1 MPEPICRWGILGA
14 ANIARKNWKA
24 IRRAGNASLIAVA
37 SRDRAKAQQ
46 FIDDCQSD
54 VPMPTAPTPCGA
66 YEELLA
72 REDIDAVYIP
82 LPTGIRA
89 EWVTRAARAG
99 KHILCEKPC
108 GTSAAELRTLLAACH
123 EHRVQFMDG
132 VMFMHSKRL
141 PLLRQVLD
149 DKETIGQVRRIDS
162 QFTFKAVGEFL
173 QQNIRVSSELEP
185 LGCLGDLGWYNIR
198 FSLWTMNEQ
207 LPERVTGRLLSKH
220 GRGDSPNPV
229 PTEFSGEL
237 LYPEGISAS
246 FYCSFAT
253 EIQQWA
259 SITGENGSLRVAD
272 FVLPFH
278 GSESAFDVSR
288 PVFRVTGCDFR
299 MENHPRRF
307 AVAEASQGMPE
318 SQETNMIH
326 NFSRIVLNGNLESMW
341 WETALKTQQVLDACL
356 LSSREDG
363 RAVSLA

>member
-1 MPEPICRWGILGA
+1 
-14 ANIARKNWKA
+14 
-24 IRRAGNASLIAVA
+24 
-37 SRDRAKAQQ
+37 
-46 FIDDCQSD
+46 
-54 VPMPTAPTPCGA
+54 MPTFPFACGS

-72 REDIDAVYIP
+72 RDDIDAVYIP

-108 GTSAAELRTLLAACH
+108 ATTASELKAVLAACH

-141 PLLRQVLD
+141 PILRQVLD
-149 DKETIGQVRRIDS
+149 DKETIGQVRRITS

-173 QQNIRVSSELEP
+173 QQNIRVSSDLEP

-198 FSLWTMNEQ
+198 LSLWTMNEQ
-207 LPERVTGRLLSKH
+207 LPQRVTGRLLNQH

-237 LYPEGISAS
+237 LYPDGVSAS
-246 FYCSFAT
+246 FYCSFIT

-259 SITGENGSLRVAD
+259 GISGDLGSLRIDD

-278 GSESAFDVSR
+278 GSESAFEASR
-288 PVFRVTGCDFR
+288 PVFRVNCCDFR

-307 AVAEASQGMPE
+307 AVDEASEGMPE
-318 SQETNMIH
+318 SQETNMVR

-356 LSSREDG
+356 RSSREG
-363 RAVSLA
+363 GQPVSLT